1 MRLNEFIREFE
12 LYYPPQWAVESDK
25 VGLFC
30 GDLERGI
37 EKILIALD
45 PSQNVIEE
53 AAKGGYDLLLTHHP
67 PSRNDF
73 SAIVAND
80 KNSEKIYFAIQHD
93 LAIYSAHTNLDFAP
107 DGVSAA
113 LAKILGIEFEKYLHP
128 KSSEKLFKLVIFV
141 PEKDF
146 ENFREALLDV
156 GIGHIGNYGKSSF
169 SASGEGTFFPL
180 EGASPYIGEVG
191 KLEKVKEMRLE
202 TIVPQHLLKSAL
214 KVIAEIHPYEEP
226 AFDIYP
232 LENDRID
239 GGFGVVGLFE
249 TTIKLEDVV
258 ERCRSKLVS
267 NAVRYVGKSGEFVRK
282 AAVLG
287 GTGDSFIEDVI
298 AAEADVFIAG
308 ELGHHSVLALKE
320 AGITAVIP
328 GHFATEWVILP
339 RLRDVVEEIFKK
351 FDVFGKVA
359 ISDVEEPIFNI

>member
-1 MRLNEFIREFE
+1 MRLNEFIKEFE
-12 LYYPPQWAVESDK
+12 LRYPPQWAMASDK

-30 GDLERGI
+30 GDLKRGI

-53 AAKGGYDLLLTHHP
+53 AVKGGYDLLLTHHP
-67 PSRNDF
+67 LSRSDF
-73 SAIVAND
+73 PAIVAND
-80 KNSEKIYFAIQHD
+80 ERSGKIYFAIQHD

-113 LAKILGIEFEKYLHP
+113 LAKILGIEFEEYLHS
-128 KSSEKLFKLVIFV
+128 KSSEKLFKLVIFI

-146 ENFREALLDV
+146 EVFRKSLLDV
-156 GIGHIGNYGKSSF
+156 GIGYIGNYSRCSF
-169 SASGEGTFFPL
+169 SASGEGTFFPN
-180 EGASPYIGEVG
+180 EGASPHIGEVG
-191 KLEKVKEMRLE
+191 KLEKVKEMRFE
-202 TIVPQHLLKSAL
+202 TIVPQHLLKTAL
-214 KVIAEIHPYEEP
+214 NIVAEIHPYEEP

-232 LENDRID
+232 LENDKIN
-239 GGFGVVGLFE
+239 GGFGAVGLFE

-287 GTGDSFIEDVI
+287 GTGDSFVEDVI
-298 AAEADVFIAG
+298 AAGVDVFIAG
-308 ELGHHSVLALKE
+308 ELGHHSALALKE
-320 AGITAVIP
+320 ASIMAVVP

-339 RLRDVVEEIFKK
+339 RLRNVVDEIFRK

-359 ISDVEEPIFNI
+359 ISDVEEPIFNV